1 YESSKWERVESI
13 GDHEMLIFGH
23 GVTVRAPVKDVG
35 DGVKSGSICFVDDDY
50 VWPDHDH
57 RGSNCGVFNI
67 ATNEIVWHSKKPCFY
82 INESQWFA

>member
-1 YESSKWERVESI
+1 MSLLSISWSLLHQCLCDLQTFMLVMESRVVQSVSL
-13 GDHEMLIFGH
+13 MM
-23 GVTVRAPVKDVG
+23 T
-35 DGVKSGSICFVDDDY
+35 Y

-67 ATNEIVWHSKKPCFY
+67 ATNEIVWHKKPCFY